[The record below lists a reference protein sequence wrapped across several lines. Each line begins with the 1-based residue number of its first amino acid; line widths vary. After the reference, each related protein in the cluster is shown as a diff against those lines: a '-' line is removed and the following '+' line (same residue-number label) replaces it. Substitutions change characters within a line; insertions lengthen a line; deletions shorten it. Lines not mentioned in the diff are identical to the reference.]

1 MMKLHAWPFFG
12 GPCGAS
18 QGAPVPFAGLPTHTV
33 RLPSWK
39 WGCGFFNL
47 FKRAIM
53 ATNITPFFF
62 DETQVRAI
70 AINGEPW
77 IVAADACAALGLD
90 NVTQALS
97 RLDADEQALIS
108 NEGIHTGAGNPQFN
122 VINESGLYSLI
133 LGSRKPDAKR
143 FKKWVTSE
151 VLPAIRKTGSYTAP
165 GAPVND
171 GTASALLVAEFTAR
185 MLRLQGSSL
194 LGYVG
199 RVNELLA
206 PSLVHA
212 LPNYAVNEPA
222 GQQHTGSSEPTFS
235 LTELLKR
242 HGAGVSAMAMNKR
255 LQAAGIIERMSR
267 PSSKGGTTAFWAI
280 TEKGLAYGR
289 NLCSPKNERE
299 VAPAFYASRFEAL
312 MAQVG

>member
-1 MMKLHAWPFFG
+1 
-12 GPCGAS
+12 
-18 QGAPVPFAGLPTHTV
+18 
-33 RLPSWK
+33 
-39 WGCGFFNL
+39 
-47 FKRAIM
+47 M

-62 DETQVRAI
+62 ETAPVRTADI
-70 AINGEPW
+70 DGAPW
-77 IVAADACAALGLD
+77 FVAADVCSALGFGNARQAVATHVD
-90 NVTQALS
+90 SDDVQQMDTIDSMGRTQSINV
-97 RLDADEQALIS
+97 
-108 NEGIHTGAGNPQFN
+108 
-122 VINESGLYSLI
+122 VNESGMYALTF
-133 LGSRKPDAKR
+133 GSKLDSAKR

>member
-1 MMKLHAWPFFG
+1 MTSITLFSFENA
-12 GPCGAS
+12 AVRTVS
-18 QGAPVPFAGLPTHTV
+18 IDGAPHFVGKDVCEILKYSNPTTAMNSHCKGVALRYPLQTAGGLQDVRVLSEPDVLRLIVRSTLPEAE
-33 RLPSWK
+33 RFEK
-39 WGCGFFNL
+39 WL
-47 FKRAIM
+47 F
-53 ATNITPFFF
+53 
-62 DETQVRAI
+62 E
-70 AINGEPW
+70 
-77 IVAADACAALGLD
+77 
-90 NVTQALS
+90 
-97 RLDADEQALIS
+97 
-108 NEGIHTGAGNPQFN
+108 
-122 VINESGLYSLI
+122 
-133 LGSRKPDAKR
+133 
-143 FKKWVTSE
+143 E